1 MDPHSS
7 PRLSRRRRYDSFSL
21 LQHFPDPNNARYRHP
36 TFAPLAHHPSVSP
49 LPPFPPNYYQE
60 PHRRFVYPGDDF
72 YYLSPQHLNP
82 TGFDRPILPF
92 PRVSDRTIY
101 HSLPHGKFV
110 LPDIWKKSSGGGV
123 TLEKPGVFEERPG
136 MSQPYENSLKLA
148 DPDPGPMDMRRLQSE
163 QDRFLGEVSDWRY
176 SRQLRFLDA
185 RENSCHDPWFE
196 QLSQEAASLATEP
209 PPFYSP
215 RGLGLS
221 GSANNRCGNY
231 SSVFVHCPPRS
242 PLSSGRYF
250 SDLDVVSSTE
260 AMLANSQAIGNGLE
274 PQRGP
279 SLCRKRNCVDV
290 PPDCGFEVS
299 QCVEYKPIKK
309 SDPSNVAN
317 EIGFSSSYHMVRK
330 THNIPIMAC
339 KRKLEEDCSIGN
351 KGKRKMSNDRNGKFH
366 ARSCKR
372 PMQKPSA
379 FSRIQSGLSVWD
391 RLEEKPLILCPTS
404 PSCTLSSPP
413 RISIETEAKVDILDL
428 PIKSSVVLARAVD
441 PLNLEPISVKEDLS
455 VEKPVEIPNIVM
467 KKKKKK
473 MSKVRREMNTP
484 IVSIFAGSSAR
495 QEVGKIFNVISSGS
509 VSVQAE
515 ANKVEVSKDATKIL
529 CNKKVKK
536 LAAGNFHDTKKAA
549 KIFCQVE
556 GCKFGCGEKYVKET
570 NDCIPNDD
578 ANGKLVNGSHLQH
591 CQKGQLMRMTPNRDA
606 SGNIISLTA
615 NQAGDHG
622 TETLDDS
629 GGEPSELEK
638 TFDNRFISILV
649 SDALVHVNT
658 SSQPFNKLPLNNAAT
673 QDSSLTM
680 DENDANSSKQVKL
693 EVMGS
698 VNSIPLKIEQDM
710 PTADSATPPDM
721 LGSGEVFVST
731 GSKTLSYID
740 NSVNC
745 NNNDIEIEKQVKMLR
760 KMKIFTA
767 SREPEVTGKYF
778 SSQSRFHVLQDLSFS
793 EISSEAANQKLPS
806 EGTVKENNEFNLP
819 SFNLIPQSD
828 YGMNSG
834 ENLGNLRIDTNGTK
848 LEQAFLLESM
858 KMDSSDLIF
867 GDTLLSRQCSESME
881 FINNMSSGHE
891 EKKHRGKSETFVRTK
906 VSLASESIH
915 ESGKIIKNQKIIS
928 QNSQAL
934 PSDVVYMEVPPNAKT
949 CEEFSCKQTSPQYA
963 VSKFLSHTTKN
974 SGQLKDVARTCQA
987 GRHRTWVR
995 TNTHLHSDENQKC
1008 GRISSNQAPKKLV
1021 KIHNS
1026 SYIRKGNSLIRKVP
1040 AKLPPVLLPTVDAA
1054 SRKFESIPERSSLR
1068 ESRGEFPDIAK
1079 LSDPV
1084 FERPKT
1090 PPLPSLS
1097 KLSDC
1102 TMHPYKDFPLLR
1114 QVVSCHDRVTNEGKQ
1129 HDGQSKG
1136 LAFGNLWSQDTASF
1150 NGVEILNPTCVTSAK
1165 QKKNQL
1171 DAAPGSETYV
1181 SSNFLIESFQIPVH
1195 HPTGTSKTLPF
1206 SSSYLYYRSKRNQ
1219 LIRSAYSSG
1228 SQLTEIPACEANL
1241 IGLIQRSSALP
1252 LKRLDVHQK
1261 AKKPRISSLVW
1272 TLTGNK
1278 LSKRS
1283 IGTLGCQMVF
1293 PYLFPWKRVVNQKS
1307 FIMNDRFP
1315 ISSRF
1320 PLSFISQKLQCLRKR
1335 DTIYKVS
1342 TDGFTLRKA
1351 GVVSIG
1357 GSNLKWSK
1365 SIEKRSKKASEATT
1379 LAVAEVERNKRE
1391 RKKIKSTHGNG
1402 KNKHGLTRRSL
1413 RGTGKQGD
1421 ARERIFRVGSARY
1434 KMDAS
1439 KRTLIRIADDHSSP
1453 TSQQPGT
1460 NSLKSFIPRRLII
1473 GNDEYV
1479 RIGNG
1484 NQLVRDPKKLQ
1495 RILAS
1500 EKVRWSLHTAR
1511 LKLAQKRQYCLFFTR
1526 FGKCNR
1532 IGGKCPYIHDSSKV
1546 SICTKFLRGQCSDVN
1561 CKLTHKVIQERMPDC
1576 SYFLKGLCTN
1586 INCPYRHV
1594 KVNANAPLC
1603 DGFLRGHCADGDECR
1618 KKHSYACPIFEA
1630 TGSCPQGSLCKLG
1643 HPKIQS
1649 KSRKRKRTKLKSSS
1663 QGRYFF
1669 SSIGKASKPLS
1680 IASSQNDL
1688 EDPNDIFYSDGR
1700 FSDYINL
1707 DTDSDDAGI
1716 GNNVLMDSYPGMLS
1730 CGYHDMKSCDIDAL
1744 IKPVQIMK
1752 RDELAI
1758 F

>member
-1 MDPHSS
+1 MDPLSS
-7 PRLSRRRRYDSFSL
+7 PRLSRRLSL
-21 LQHFPDPNNARYRHP
+21 LQHFPDPNNAPYRHR
-36 TFAPLAHHPSVSP
+36 TFAPIAHHPSVSP
-49 LPPFPPNYYQE
+49 LAPFPQNHYQE
-60 PHRRFVYPGDDF
+60 PHRRFVHPGDDF

-136 MSQPYENSLKLA
+136 RSQPYENSFKLG

-176 SRQLRFLDA
+176 PRQLRFLDA
-185 RENSCHDPWFE
+185 RENSCHDPCFE
-196 QLSQEAASLATEP
+196 QLSQEAAAVATEP

-215 RGLGLS
+215 RGLRRS

-231 SSVFVHCPPRS
+231 SCVFVHCPPRS

-279 SLCRKRNCVDV
+279 SICRKRNCVDV

-299 QCVEYKPIKK
+299 QYVEYKPIKK

-366 ARSCKR
+366 SRSCKR
-372 PMQKPSA
+372 HMQKPSA
-379 FSRIQSGLSVWD
+379 FSRTQSGLSVWD

-404 PSCTLSSPP
+404 PSCPLSSPP
-413 RISIETEAKVDILDL
+413 RISIENEAKVDILDL
-428 PIKSSVVLARAVD
+428 PIKSTVVLARAVD
-441 PLNLEPISVKEDLS
+441 PLNLEPISIKENLS

-473 MSKVRREMNTP
+473 KMLKVRREMNTP
-484 IVSIFAGSSAR
+484 IVSVFTGSSAR
-495 QEVGKIFNVISSGS
+495 QEVGKISNVISSGS

-515 ANKVEVSKDATKIL
+515 SNKVEVSKDATKIL

-536 LAAGNFHDTKKAA
+536 LAAGNFHETKKAA

-556 GCKFGCGEKYVKET
+556 GCKFGCGEKYVQET

-578 ANGKLVNGSHLQH
+578 ANGKLVNDSHLQH
-591 CQKGQLMRMTPNRDA
+591 CQKGQLMRMTPTRDA
-606 SGNIISLTA
+606 SGDNITLTA
-615 NQAGDHG
+615 NQAGDHV

-658 SSQPFNKLPLNNAAT
+658 CSQPFNKLPLNNAAT

-721 LGSGEVFVST
+721 LGTGEVFIST

-745 NNNDIEIEKQVKMLR
+745 NNNDIEIERQVKMVR
-760 KMKIFTA
+760 KMEIFTA
-767 SREPEVTGKYF
+767 SREPEVPGKYF
-778 SSQSRFHVLQDLSFS
+778 SSQSCLHGLQDLSFS
-793 EISSEAANQKLPS
+793 EISSAAANQKLPS
-806 EGTVKENNEFNLP
+806 EGTVKENNQFNLP

-881 FINNMSSGHE
+881 FINNMSGGNE
-891 EKKHRGKSETFVRTK
+891 EKKHRGKSETFLRTK

-928 QNSQAL
+928 QNSQAS
-934 PSDVVYMEVPPNAKT
+934 PSDVVNKEVPPNTKT

-963 VSKFLSHTTKN
+963 FSKFLSHTAKN

-1040 AKLPPVLLPTVDAA
+1040 AKLPPVLLPAVGAV
-1054 SRKFESIPERSSLR
+1054 SRKIESIPESSLR

-1079 LSDPV
+1079 LSHPV

-1102 TMHPYKDFPLLR
+1102 TMYPYKNFPLLR
-1114 QVVSCHDRVTNEGKQ
+1114 QVVTCHDPITNEGKQ

-1136 LAFGNLWSQDTASF
+1136 LAFGNFWSQDTACCT
-1150 NGVEILNPTCVTSAK
+1150 GVELLNPTSVTSAK

-1171 DAAPGSETYV
+1171 DAAP
-1181 SSNFLIESFQIPVH
+1181 
-1195 HPTGTSKTLPF
+1195 GTSKTLPF

-1252 LKRLDVHQK
+1252 LTRLDVHQK
-1261 AKKPRISSLVW
+1261 AKKPKISSLVW
-1272 TLTGNK
+1272 TLAGDK

-1293 PYLFPWKRVVNQKS
+1293 PYLFPWKRVMNQKS

-1421 ARERIFRVGSARY
+1421 AN
-1434 KMDAS
+1434 
-1439 KRTLIRIADDHSSP
+1439 DHSSSP

-1511 LKLAQKRQYCLFFTR
+1511 LKLAQKCQYCLFFTR

-1532 IGGKCPYIHDSSKV
+1532 SGGKCPYIHDSSKV
-1546 SICTKFLRGQCSDVN
+1546 SICTKFLRGQCSDIN
-1561 CKLTHKVIQERMPDC
+1561 CKLTHKVIHERMPDC

-1603 DGFLRGHCADGDECR
+1603 DGFLRGHCTDGDECR
-1618 KKHSYACPIFEA
+1618 KKHSFACPIFEA

-1680 IASSQNDL
+1680 ISSSQNDL
-1688 EDPNDIFYSDGR
+1688 EDPNDIFCSDGR

-1716 GNNVLMDSYPGMLS
+1716 GNNVLRDSYPGMLS
-1730 CGYHDMKSCDIDAL
+1730 FGYHDIKSCDIDAL